1 MLINL
6 FVYIEESRIERLEKI
21 YKKMTRKDLS
31 EKKML
36 RKKLENRGGWIF
48 LNVEEIDLFDKNKE
62 EYLKRIPTNLVKGKW
77 KNEKEYL
84 ECHK

>member
-1 MLINL
+1 
-6 FVYIEESRIERLEKI
+6 
-21 YKKMTRKDLS
+21 
-31 EKKML
+31 ML